1 MSLSKNEVGDDEVQ
15 LTKNDVTLTF
25 NMEVACNL
33 YIHLNFEQHIY
44 MKVVV
49 LEVQGLK
56 SIQTNRVVYCTME
69 VDGGPKLQTD
79 HAEALRPM

>member
-1 MSLSKNEVGDDEVQ
+1 M
-15 LTKNDVTLTF
+15 
-25 NMEVACNL
+25 
-33 YIHLNFEQHIY
+33 HIY